1 LGLKRNQ
8 QLQELTTTF
17 ILRRTGEVLESLLPP
32 RHEYLVFIRL
42 APLQESLYVRF
53 LQTYQEALLGAFS
66 GALSLLALLRKLVNH
81 PYLLH
86 GSKKLSAELR
96 TIEEMRKVSLNGA
109 SSSKFA
115 FIEALLRES
124 AAVRDKVLIVS
135 SFTSTLQ
142 ALERFCSDL
151 GLASLRLDGE
161 TSDKQR
167 MELVKRFNNSRAG
180 ILA

>member
-1 LGLKRNQ
+1 
-8 QLQELTTTF
+8 
-17 ILRRTGEVLESLLPP
+17 
-32 RHEYLVFIRL
+32 
-42 APLQESLYVRF
+42 
-53 LQTYQEALLGAFS
+53 
-66 GALSLLALLRKLVNH
+66 
-81 PYLLH
+81 
-86 GSKKLSAELR
+86 
-96 TIEEMRKVSLNGA
+96 MSLNGA

-135 SFTSTLQ
+135 SFTSTLH

-167 MELVKRFNNSRAG
+167 MELVKRFNNSAAEQVFLLSTKAG
-180 ILA
+180 GCGLSSVGANCMVLFDADWNPSSDKQPWASVA